1 MREEGNIGPL
11 PPPVHTPRK
20 NMLKRPSNSLLR
32 VLGVTFGLAVTVGNT
47 VGAGILRAP
56 GEVAAQVPGLGV
68 YLGVWIAGGLYA
80 LLGAVSLAELGTMV
94 PRSGGIYVFVH
105 RALGRYAGFVV
116 GYNDWIATAGSCAA
130 VSVVIGEYLGIL
142 VPGLAGAGTAVAVA
156 TVAGFAVLQW
166 RGIRASGL
174 AQELTSLLKALVL
187 LGLVAACFLLPGA
200 PRPQVALTVAPALS
214 LGALVVALQAV
225 IYTYDGWT
233 GVLYFGG
240 EVRDPARD
248 IPRSM
253 FGGVLAVMAIY
264 LLLNLA
270 FLYVIP
276 LPALRGEPLAAG
288 AAARSLW
295 GAAGDT
301 VVRTVVILG
310 LLSSVN
316 ALLLMAPRVIFAMSR
331 DGLCAERVST
341 VNRGGTPTG
350 ALLAS
355 LAIAVV
361 FIASGTFEEI
371 IAILA
376 FFFVANYVLAFAAV
390 FVLRRREPETPR
402 PYRAWGYPW
411 TTGIALAGSLAFLA
425 GSVLGDTRRSV
436 YALLLLAASYPV
448 YLLSERALRGRG
460 RDEPAPDPD
469 PPSSPNPGTTP

>member
-1 MREEGNIGPL
+1 
-11 PPPVHTPRK
+11 
-20 NMLKRPSNSLLR
+20 MLKRPSHSLLR

-56 GEVAAQVPGLGV
+56 GEVAARVPGLGL
-68 YLGVWIAGGLYA
+68 YLGVWIVGGVYA
-80 LLGAVSLAELGTMV
+80 LLGAVSLAELGAMV
-94 PRSGGIYVFVH
+94 PRSGGMYVFVH
-105 RALGRYAGFVV
+105 RAMGRYAGFVV

-142 VPGLAGAGTAVAVA
+142 VPALGGAGAAVAVA
-156 TVAGFAVLQW
+156 TVAAFAVLQW
-166 RGIRASGL
+166 QGIRASGRT
-174 AQELTSLLKALVL
+174 QELTSLLKALVL
-187 LGLVAACFLLPGA
+187 LALVVACFVLPSTSPA
-200 PRPQVALTVAPALS
+200 PATKVAAPALS
-214 LGALVVALQAV
+214 LGALVIALQAV
-225 IYTYDGWT
+225 FYTYDGWT
-233 GVLYFGG
+233 GILYFGG
-240 EVRDPARD
+240 EVKDPARD

-270 FLYVIP
+270 FLYVVP

-301 VVRTVVILG
+301 VVRTVVVLG

-331 DGLCAERVST
+331 DGLCAERVSV

-355 LAIAVV
+355 LVVAVA
-361 FIASGTFEEI
+361 FIASGSFDEI
-371 IAILA
+371 IAVLA
-376 FFFVANYVLAFAAV
+376 FFFVANYVLAAAAV
-390 FVLRRREPETPR
+390 FVLRRREPDTPR

-411 TTGIALAGSLAFLA
+411 TTGITLAGSLAFLA
-425 GSVLGDTRRSV
+425 GSVLGDTRHSV
-436 YALLLLAASYPV
+436 YALLLLAVSYPV
-448 YLLSERALRGRG
+448 YLLSERALRGRE
-460 RDEPAPDPD
+460 RAASPPRPSEPLEP
-469 PPSSPNPGTTP
+469 